1 MTLWPSK
8 VIFSRDRVKS
18 TESNGL
24 KNLWRRDPP
33 LIWLILVK
41 YLGHV
46 KLSKLYDL
54 KGRSVSHKLASFRL
68 DPHLLTIPDINRT
81 LNRTLKTYQLLTKVS
96 TKWWKMRKSSQVI
109 FIRSDYWILRSAF
122 DLILLFIC
130 WVDELKMIR
139 NSTFSTS
146 IKASSPDKK
155 PRSSKQDE
163 PSVDNFRITR
173 CYHELDAT
181 KMI

>member
-1 MTLWPSK
+1 MYLWY
-8 VIFSRDRVKS
+8 FLVKIQDGQNDNFEIDS
-18 TESNGL
+18 CEF
-24 KNLWRRDPP
+24 
-33 LIWLILVK
+33 IK

-155 PRSSKQDE
+155 
-163 PSVDNFRITR
+163 I
-173 CYHELDAT
+173 
-181 KMI
+181 